1 VKPCR
6 RGPTISERQ
15 SESFVKD
22 FKFEMRN
29 LHQLSAT
36 VGRDLGLDCLAS
48 GTDQLDVLAAVH
60 AEGVAPGHA
69 PGEDEQ
75 AQAPEDSHAADF
87 LSGDVASVFSAGGAG
102 GPVTTI
108 VVVAV
113 LRRLMIMGAL
123 LSGCGRGVHW
133 WGRGVHG
140 LGSVHGLHGSSVHI
154 SI

>member
-1 VKPCR
+1 
-6 RGPTISERQ
+6 
-15 SESFVKD
+15 
-22 FKFEMRN
+22 MRN
-29 LHQLSAT
+29 LHHHSAT

-48 GTDQLDVLAAVH
+48 GTDQLDVFAAVH

-87 LSGDVASVFSAGGAG
+87 LSGDVASVFSTGGAG

-108 VVVAV
+108 VVVV
-113 LRRLMIMGAL
+113 VSEVDDHGAL
-123 LSGCGRGVHW
+123 LSGCGRGIHW